1 MKPRTYRT
9 PCWAAAF
16 ARVIA
21 VLFLSLGL
29 SALLWSR
36 VLGGGLEGGAPSWG
50 FPLICWL
57 LALGGITGTAV
68 TSFGGR
74 FGWLLLFGLQPLWI
88 TYALATGQGGLVLGS
103 VAYSAVQLNG
113 YLRGGPSGCRR

>member
-1 MKPRTYRT
+1 MKPQGPIIRCR
-9 PCWAAAF
+9 AAALIR
-16 ARVIA
+16 AA
-21 VLFLSLGL
+21 TVLILSLGL

-57 LALGGITGTAV
+57 LALGGIAGTAMA
-68 TSFGGR
+68 SFGGR

-113 YLRGGPSGCRR
+113 YLRRGPACRR